1 MIMKFLIL
9 SFLILLL
16 SVSAIGQVG
25 ASGSMALAPARFEL
39 EMKPGTETT
48 VVLNLDF
55 RAGSESSQP
64 VRIVASLNDWTMTK
78 DGRVE
83 YFRSNSQ
90 PNSAAPWMIY
100 TPGEASV
107 VPGTIHPIRVTISV
121 PENAVPGDHL
131 AALIIEQRPDQL
143 KFETNARQMIVRYR
157 LASVFY
163 IKVPGL
169 TRKGSVENLYA
180 ESTGDGVIVKPT
192 LRNDGNS
199 VIRPLAEVKILD
211 NEGKIIADVPES
223 EILPVLA
230 NSAVDQPV
238 SIAKSLAPGTYTVK
252 YRVDFRDGG
261 KVTEG
266 QTELLVKPPVQ
277 IASDGKSTKRP

>member
-1 MIMKFLIL
+1 MKFLIL
-9 SFLILLL
+9 SFVLLLLL

-25 ASGSMALAPARFEL
+25 ASASMALAPARFEL

-83 YFRSNSQ
+83 YFRSSSQ

-169 TRKGSVENLYA
+169 TRKGSVENLFA
-180 ESTGDGVIVKPT
+180 ESTGEGIVVSPT
-192 LRNDGNS
+192 LKNEGNS
-199 VIRPLAEVKILD
+199 VIRPVADIKIVD
-211 NEGKIIADVPES
+211 SEGKVVADVPES
-223 EILPVLA
+223 EILPVLGGA
-230 NSAVDQPV
+230 AVNQPV
-238 SIAKSLAPGTYTVK
+238 TIARSLGPGNYTVK

-266 QTELLVKPPVQ
+266 QTELVVNPRVQ
-277 IASDGKSTKRP
+277 IASDGKAVKKP